1 MPRQAPQS
9 SPVQHWMQK
18 HSSRMKRMTPIRAMV
33 TPLAGTISCVAGEAG
48 TISVAVEAM
57 VLFEVA
63 LFGAA
68 HWIGPA
74 AVGSIVVQK
83 QK

>member
-9 SPVQHWMQK
+9 SPVKHWMQK

-33 TPLAGTISCVAGEAG
+33 TPLAGTISVAGEGGTVSAAG
-48 TISVAVEAM
+48 EAV
-57 VLFEVA
+57 VLFEVV
-63 LFGAA
+63 LYGMA

-74 AVGSIVVQK
+74 AVGSIVVHEEN
-83 QK
+83 